1 MNENTLPAR
10 GRFERVLVA
19 IALGSLVILLTTAA
33 RLAQP
38 PIPHDLTGR
47 QDCLAC
53 HTNGLG
59 GAPKVPADH
68 AGRPNE
74 TCQVCHKPGA
84 AAAPAST
91 VQPTV
96 EATAPGPAAQ
106 PTEAATSPAPTAQ
119 PTAAPAAST
128 PATAA
133 QPIPHDI
140 AGHENCT
147 QCHQPAGKPAPTPAA
162 GGPPPIPHDVVGRD
176 DCLVCHGTGQAGA
189 PQVPPDHAGRTKDTC
204 RTCHQPGMA
213 QTTRPAPTPAV
224 PPPTPIAHPP
234 AGEKNSCA
242 DCHQTLSGNLK
253 QPVTDWEASIHKQR
267 NVGCADCHGG
277 DPTTADPNRSMASSA
292 GYIGAPNRQNIPALC
307 GSCHANVDMMRQYD
321 LPTDQLSKYRES
333 QHGQLLA
340 KGDLNVATCF
350 DCHDGHATRQTNDPG
365 TSVYPF
371 NVPALCAR
379 CHANVELM
387 KPYGIPTNQYDLFK
401 SSVHGIALL
410 QNQDT
415 RAPSCA
421 TCHGTHGA
429 TPPGFEE
436 VANVCGSCHGATQEY
451 FLKSKHASVQDGPKC
466 VTCHGRY
473 DVGVPSDDMFL
484 GNADRQCGQC
494 HPAGSP
500 QADAVKQMYEA
511 LHQASTTYDAAD
523 KAIVKAA
530 SLQMIVGPEE
540 EQLQKAKTSL
550 LTARAAQHTGQPAE
564 VSKNTDPAI
573 SISQETEKAADAKV
587 DESIFRRQAMV
598 VAVVAIALAIVS
610 LVIVKRSL
618 EA

>member
-1 MNENTLPAR
+1 MNEKTPQTR
-10 GRFERVLVA
+10 CRFERVLVA
-19 IALGSLVILLTTAA
+19 VALGALVILLTTAA

-53 HTNGLG
+53 HKDGVG
-59 GAPKVPADH
+59 GAPKAPADH
-68 AGRPNE
+68 AGRTNE
-74 TCQVCHKPGA
+74 MCQVCHKPA
-84 AAAPAST
+84 AAAPST
-91 VQPTV
+91 
-96 EATAPGPAAQ
+96 PAAQ
-106 PTEAATSPAPTAQ
+106 PTA
-119 PTAAPAAST
+119 
-128 PATAA
+128 AA

-147 QCHQPAGKPAPTPAA
+147 QCHPVGQPAATAVP

-189 PQVPPDHAGRTKDTC
+189 PKVPADHAGRTNDMC
-204 RTCHQPGMA
+204 RTCHQPSVA
-213 QTTRPAPTPAV
+213 QTTQPAPTPAA
-224 PPPTPIAHPP
+224 PPPTPVAHPA
-234 AGEKNSCA
+234 AGGKNSCA
-242 DCHQTLSGNLK
+242 DCHRTLSDKLK
-253 QPVTDWEASIHKQR
+253 QPVTDWENSIHAQR

-292 GYIGAPNRQNIPALC
+292 GYIGAPDRKNIPGLC

-333 QHGQLLA
+333 KHGQLLA

-350 DCHDGHATRQTNDPG
+350 DCHDGHATRQVNDPG

-379 CHANVELM
+379 CHANAELM

-401 SSVHGIALL
+401 ASVHGIALL

-429 TPPGFEE
+429 APPGFEE
-436 VANVCGSCHGATQEY
+436 VANVCGSCHAATQEY
-451 FLKSKHASVQDGPKC
+451 FLKSKHATVQGGPKC

-473 DVGVPSDDMFL
+473 DVGVPSDDMFT

-500 QADAVKQMYEA
+500 QAGAVAQMYNA
-511 LHQASTTYDAAD
+511 LHQATTTYDDAD
-523 KAIVKAA
+523 KAIAKAA

-540 EQLQKAKTSL
+540 EQLQQAKTSL
-550 LTARAAQHTGQPAE
+550 LTARAAQHTGQLADVTKETDQEISTSQKTKQAAE
-564 VSKNTDPAI
+564 
-573 SISQETEKAADAKV
+573 AKV
-587 DESIFRRQAMV
+587 SESIFRRQAMV
-598 VAVVAIALAIVS
+598 VAVIAIALAIAS
-610 LVIVKRSL
+610 LVVVKRSL

>member
-1 MNENTLPAR
+1 MNEKRVKTQH
-10 GRFERVLVA
+10 RFERLLAA
-19 IALGSLVILLTTAA
+19 ITLGALIILLTSAA
-33 RLAQP
+33 RLMQP

-47 QDCLAC
+47 QDCLSC
-53 HTNGLG
+53 HKDGVG
-59 GAPKVPADH
+59 GAPKYPADH
-68 AGRPNE
+68 AGRTND
-74 TCQVCHKPGA
+74 TCQMCHKQGA
-84 AAAPAST
+84 AAPS
-91 VQPTV
+91 
-96 EATAPGPAAQ
+96 
-106 PTEAATSPAPTAQ
+106 APTAQ
-119 PTAAPAAST
+119 PTT
-128 PATAA
+128 ATSSALEAQPTVAA

-147 QCHQPAGKPAPTPAA
+147 QCHLVSQPAATAVP

-189 PQVPPDHAGRTKDTC
+189 PKVPADHAGRTSDTC
-204 RTCHQPGMA
+204 RTCHQPGVK
-213 QTTRPAPTPAV
+213 QTTQPAPTPAV
-224 PPPTPIAHPP
+224 PPPTPVPHP
-234 AGEKNSCA
+234 AASGKNSCA
-242 DCHQTLSGNLK
+242 DCHKTLNDKLK
-253 QPVTDWEASIHKQR
+253 QPVTDWENSIHAQR
-267 NVGCADCHGG
+267 DVGCADCHGG

-292 GYIGAPNRQNIPALC
+292 GYIGAPDRKNIPALC

-350 DCHDGHATRQTNDPG
+350 DCHDGHATRQVNDPG

-379 CHANVELM
+379 CHANTELM

-401 SSVHGIALL
+401 ASVHGIALL
-410 QNQDT
+410 NNQDT

-436 VANVCGSCHGATQEY
+436 VANVCGSCHAATQEY
-451 FLKSKHASVQDGPKC
+451 FLKSKHANVQGGPKC

-473 DVGVPSDDMFL
+473 DVGVPSDDMFT

-500 QADAVKQMYEA
+500 QADAVKQMYSA
-511 LHQASTTYDAAD
+511 LHQATTTYDDAD

-530 SLQMIVGPEE
+530 SVQMIVAPEE
-540 EQLQKAKTSL
+540 EQLQQAKTSL
-550 LTARAAQHTGQPAE
+550 LTARAAQHTGQLAAVTQE
-564 VSKNTDPAI
+564 TGKAI
-573 SISQETEKAADAKV
+573 STSQQTKQAAEAKV
-587 DESIFRRQAMV
+587 SESIFRRQAMV
-598 VAVVAIALAIVS
+598 VAVGMIALVIVS
-610 LVIVKRSL
+610 LVIIKRLL